1 MSVTF
6 LPHPPSRIRAHAHTH
21 ARYAHGRIQ
30 ARTPRRTRASA
41 FHSYQNKKLHIHK
54 IICLNLNQSEH
65 IQTFIFVK
73 RITQNSKRITQK
85 KTPYFYVAC
94 TISHNN
100 ESGTPQKY
108 QKRIKKVSISFLLFS
123 IT

>member
-6 LPHPPSRIRAHAHTH
+6 LPHPPRAHAHTH
-21 ARYAHGRIQ
+21 THPRVT
-30 ARTPRRTRASA
+30 RTRASRRAPRRTRASA

-85 KTPYFYVAC
+85 KTPYFKAAC
-94 TISHNN
+94 TISHEN
-100 ESGTPQKY
+100 ESGTSQKY
-108 QKRIKKVSISFLLFS
+108 QKRIKKLSISFPLFS